1 LIFHKKCCI
10 LHLAGFGCT
19 ENIRTGCADD
29 LFTIWGSF
37 KNNQNREVST
47 LFASSWILTQTAY
60 NMLFTSQRSAQATD
74 DATAPPAD
82 IKACASAAEKIEK
95 EWTVAVEKVNIIFM
109 EALL

>member
-1 LIFHKKCCI
+1 
-10 LHLAGFGCT
+10 
-19 ENIRTGCADD
+19 
-29 LFTIWGSF
+29 
-37 KNNQNREVST
+37 
-47 LFASSWILTQTAY
+47 
-60 NMLFTSQRSAQATD
+60 MLFTSQRSAQATD